1 MEYQFPDNTASCNV
15 TYMRTRTG
23 PNFFRVYYKQGCC
36 IRFTPKEVGRVFGIA
51 KFTPTVNKIRDW
63 CKEMVDKYESSESCS
78 SQNTAKTNTEWSE
91 AERSLGSHDD
101 IDTTDTTTKMI
112 L

>member
-1 MEYQFPDNTASCNV
+1 MEYQFPDNTADCNV

-63 CKEMVDKYESSESCS
+63 AKEMVAKYESSESSS

-91 AERSLGSHDD
+91 AERSLDSDDD

>member
-78 SQNTAKTNTEWSE
+78 SQNTAKTNTNEV
-91 AERSLGSHDD
+91 SLGSDD
-101 IDTTDTTTKMI
+101 DTDTTDTTTKMI

>member
-1 MEYQFPDNTASCNV
+1 MEYQFPNNTPDCNV

-36 IRFTPKEVGRVFGIA
+36 IRFTPIEVGRVFGIA
-51 KFTPTVNKIRDW
+51 KFTPTVNQIRDW
-63 CKEMVDKYESSESCS
+63 AKEMVAKYESCESSSSE
-78 SQNTAKTNTEWSE
+78 NTAKTNTNEV
-91 AERSLGSHDD
+91 SLGSGDD

-112 L
+112 I

>member
-63 CKEMVDKYESSESCS
+63 CKEMVSQYESSESS
-78 SQNTAKTNTEWSE
+78 S
-91 AERSLGSHDD
+91 SLNDD
-101 IDTTDTTTKMI
+101 TDTTDTTTKMI